1 MNAFNPAHFRAQ
13 FPALADA
20 GVYLDSAATALKP
33 LAVIDASDQFYRLSA
48 GNVHRSQFAAAQRL
62 TERYEAAR
70 ERVASWLN
78 ASSGKDIVWTRGTT
92 EAINM
97 VAQSYVRPRLH
108 PGDEIIVSEAE
119 HHANLVPWLMV
130 AEQTGARVVKL
141 PLGADRL
148 PDVAQLPSLISPRS
162 RVLAIGQMSNVTGGC
177 PDLRL
182 AIDFA
187 HQAGMIVIVDGA
199 QGAVHFPADV
209 QALDI
214 DFYAFSAHK
223 LYGPTGIG
231 EIGRAHV

>member
-70 ERVASWLN
+70 DRVAAWLN
-78 ASSGKDIVWTRGTT
+78 APSGKDIVWTRGTT

-97 VAQSYVRPRLH
+97 VAQSYVRPRLQ

-130 AEQTGARVVKL
+130 AGQTGARVVKL

-148 PDVAQLPSLISPRS
+148 PDIASLSALITPRS

-177 PDLRL
+177 PDLAQAIRL
-182 AIDFA
+182 AHA
-187 HQAGMIVIVDGA
+187 AGMVVMVDGA

-214 DFYAFSAHK
+214 DFYAFSGHK
-223 LYGPTGIG
+223 L
-231 EIGRAHV
+231 